1 MQPRTAGS
9 DLAGV
14 NVVGYHHV
22 DSGLGEIARS
32 LTRSFRDAGI
42 AVTEVA
48 VTATDSPVRSEAPPA
63 GRLYDAT
70 VAVVTAAQLPAVAAL
85 HPEPFA
91 PERLRVGYWFW
102 ELEVVPA
109 DQAPAFEFVDVVWA
123 PTEFVRDAYRSAGDT
138 PVELHP
144 PYLPEPQPSPATRAE
159 LGMPDGVCFLTSF
172 DYLSVVARKN
182 PVMVIQAFRE
192 AFPSRTDVH
201 LVVKSINADRKPAQ
215 ARMVRD
221 LVGDDARIVLLDRHL
236 GAADQAALVAHASC
250 LVSLHRGEGLG
261 LHVAEAMWLG
271 TPVIATEYGG
281 PVDLVDESCAE
292 LIDYGLTP
300 VLNGEGAY
308 PEGEMWAEPNILE
321 AVAAMR
327 RIADHPGHG
336 ARLAAAARERIAA
349 QPDSASRGAAM
360 WAALAP
366 RLGGL
371 PGSGGRR
378 RSAAGARQVARRAAS
393 PVRNYVNAHFEATK
407 QELRDQVGALVRRND
422 RVLDEIAGFDRLA
435 DTVESLA
442 NSMADLHVH
451 QTRTTIALADE
462 IGELRHAV
470 TELRDDVRT
479 LAEAIVRLSESDT
492 ARR

>member
-1 MQPRTAGS
+1 MQPRSAGV
-9 DLAGV
+9 DPPGV

-32 LTRSFRDAGI
+32 LTQSFRDAGVT
-42 AVTEVA
+42 VTEIS
-48 VTATDSPVRSEAPPA
+48 VTATDSPVRAEIPPH
-63 GRLYDAT
+63 GRLHGAT
-70 VAVVTAAQLPAVAAL
+70 VAVVTAAQLPGVAAL

-123 PTEFVRDAYRSAGDT
+123 PTEFVRDAYLTAGDT

-144 PYLPEPQPSPATRAE
+144 PYLGEPRPSAATRDA
-159 LGMPDGVCFLTSF
+159 LGMPDGLCFVTSF

-221 LVGDDARIVLLDRHL
+221 LVGDDRRIVLLDRHL
-236 GAADQAALVAHASC
+236 DAPDQAALVAHADC

-261 LHVAEAMWLG
+261 LHVAESMWLG
-271 TPVIATEYGG
+271 TPVITTEYGG
-281 PVDLVDESCAE
+281 PVDLVDETCAE

-327 RIADHPGHG
+327 RIADDRHHG
-336 ARLAAAARERIAA
+336 ERLAAAARERIAA

-366 RLGGL
+366 RLGAN
-371 PGSGGRR
+371 PGAPGRGR
-378 RSAAGARQVARRAAS
+378 ATGGARHVARRAAS

-442 NSMADLHVH
+442 NSMADIHVH
-451 QTRTTIALADE
+451 HTRTTIGLADE
-462 IGELRHAV
+462 IGELRRSV
-470 TELRDDVRT
+470 TELRDDVRQ
-479 LAEAIVRLSESDT
+479 LAEALVRLSESDIT
-492 ARR
+492 RT